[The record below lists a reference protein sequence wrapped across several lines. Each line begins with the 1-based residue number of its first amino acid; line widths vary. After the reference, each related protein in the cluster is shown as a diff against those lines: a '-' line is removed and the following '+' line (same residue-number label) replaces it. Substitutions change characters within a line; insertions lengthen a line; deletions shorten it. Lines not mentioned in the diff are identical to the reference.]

1 MKAILFD
8 SDGVL
13 VDSMPSHYQAWKIAF
28 KEVSKIDVD
37 ERIIYLLEGMRGT
50 DLIKKVF
57 ELKSYHNN
65 NNNNHNEQIVE
76 QVSQRKNE
84 VFRDILLSSPPRAYE
99 GVKNVIMNLINCKRA
114 VVSGSAR
121 KDVETLLEKSLG
133 KGTLFD
139 VLITADEG
147 AKGKPDPS
155 SFMNALDKIKIPPS
169 ETLVVE
175 NAPLGVEASTRAGIQ
190 CIVILNNTPL
200 NIQDFTSVIAED
212 RIFKEIISAATFI
225 EGWCK
230 GNVK

>member
-37 ERIIYLLEGMRGT
+37 ERTIYLLEGMRGT
-50 DLIKKVF
+50 DLI
-57 ELKSYHNN
+57 
-65 NNNNHNEQIVE
+65 
-76 QVSQRKNE
+76 NE

-99 GVKNVIMNLINCKRA
+99 GVKNLIMNLVNCKRA

-121 KDVETLLEKSLG
+121 KDVESLLEKSLG
-133 KGTLFD
+133 KGNLFD

-155 SFMNALDKIKIPPS
+155 SFINALNEIKIPPS

-175 NAPLGVEASTRAGIQ
+175 NAPLGVEAATSAGIQ

-200 NIQDFTSVIAED
+200 NIQDFTSIISED
-212 RIFKEIISAATFI
+212 RIFKEIISATTFI

>member
-57 ELKSYHNN
+57 EQKSYHNN
-65 NNNNHNEQIVE
+65 NNNNNEEIVE

-84 VFRDILLSSPPRAYE
+84 VFRDILLSSPPRAYA
-99 GVKNVIMNLINCKRA
+99 GVKNLIMNLINCKRA

-133 KGTLFD
+133 KGNLFD

-175 NAPLGVEASTRAGIQ
+175 NAPLGVEAATRAGIQ
-190 CIVILNNTPL
+190 SIVILNNTPL
-200 NIQDFTSVIAED
+200 NFQDFTSVIAED
-212 RIFKEIISAATFI
+212 RIFKEIIFATTFI

>member
-8 SDGVL
+8 LDGVI

-37 ERIIYLLEGMRGT
+37 ERTIYLLEGMCGT

-57 ELKSYHNN
+57 ELKSYLND
-65 NNNNHNEQIVE
+65 NHNEQIVE

-99 GVKNVIMNLINCKRA
+99 GVKNLIMNLANCKSA

-133 KGTLFD
+133 KGNLFD
-139 VLITADEG
+139 VLITADEST
-147 AKGKPDPS
+147 KGKPDPS

-169 ETLVVE
+169 ETVVVE
-175 NAPLGVEASTRAGIQ
+175 NAPLGVEAATSAGIQ

-212 RIFKEIISAATFI
+212 RIFKEIISATTFI

>member
-13 VDSMPSHYQAWKIAF
+13 VDSMPSHYRAWKIAF

-37 ERIIYLLEGMRGT
+37 ERTIYLLEGMRGT

-57 ELKSYHNN
+57 ELKSYHNDN
-65 NNNNHNEQIVE
+65 QNEQIVE

-84 VFRDILLSSPPRAYE
+84 VFRDILHSSPPRAYE
-99 GVKNVIMNLINCKRA
+99 GVKNLIMNLVNCKRA

-121 KDVETLLEKSLG
+121 KDVESLLEKSLG
-133 KGTLFD
+133 KGNLFD

-147 AKGKPDPS
+147 TKGKPDPS
-155 SFMNALDKIKIPPS
+155 SFINALNEIKIPPS

-175 NAPLGVEASTRAGIQ
+175 NAPLGVEAATSAGIQ

-200 NIQDFTSVIAED
+200 NIQDFTSIISED
-212 RIFKEIISAATFI
+212 RIFKEIISATTFI

>member
-57 ELKSYHNN
+57 EQKSYHNN
-65 NNNNHNEQIVE
+65 NNNNNNEQIVE

-84 VFRDILLSSPPRAYE
+84 VFREILLSSPPRAYA
-99 GVKNVIMNLINCKRA
+99 GVKNLIMNLINCKRA

-133 KGTLFD
+133 KGNLFD

-175 NAPLGVEASTRAGIQ
+175 NAPLGVEAATSAGIQ

-212 RIFKEIISAATFI
+212 RIFKEIIFATTFI

-230 GNVK
+230 GNMK